1 MPGGSASK
9 PVTQTML
16 LSPPGPGMICCNNRL
31 LVATGKI
38 VHELR
43 AERKKRGD
51 ARTAIMALEQ
61 HYLFPEKELA
71 AAFNQH
77 PAAREA
83 V

>member
-1 MPGGSASK
+1 
-9 PVTQTML
+9 ML
-16 LSPPGPGMICCNNRL
+16 LSHSPAPGTICCNNGL

-43 AERKKRGD
+43 AERTKRGD

-61 HYLFPEKELA
+61 LYLFPEKGLA

-77 PAAREA
+77 PATREA
-83 V
+83 E

>member
-1 MPGGSASK
+1 
-9 PVTQTML
+9 ML
-16 LSPPGPGMICCNNRL
+16 LSHSPAPGTICCNNGL

-61 HYLFPEKELA
+61 LYLFPEKELA

-77 PAAREA
+77 PATREA